1 MKEREFDLENG
12 NSDELYSELSR
23 QLGVQIPQNHG
34 YPSQPEPS
42 HYSHGHRNGGG
53 LSIVTQPSP
62 ALNGSASQMYGYGQ
76 SYHNAHGHDYH
87 LPGGP
92 IYGHQRNPS
101 NNPLGDHTHSN
112 NSSVHRGQ
120 ELYNEKYY
128 DDHHDGQSL
137 RNRRPDQLQQ
147 RDLDQA
153 KAERM
158 LKRQKSKK
166 LPKKDEDEES
176 QFPSYWVIFSRVVTC
191 CFPSPLL
198 ALMGE
203 Y

>member
-34 YPSQPEPS
+34 YPNQPEPS

-53 LSIVTQPSP
+53 LSIVTQASP
-62 ALNGSASQMYGYGQ
+62 AANGSANNLYGFGQ
-76 SYHNAHGHDYH
+76 SYHNAHGHDVR
-87 LPGGP
+87 LPGDS
-92 IYGHQRNPS
+92 ISDHQRNPS
-101 NNPLGDHTHSN
+101 NNPLGGHARSN
-112 NSSVHRGQ
+112 SSSVHRGHGV
-120 ELYNEKYY
+120 YDEKHY
-128 DDHHDGQSL
+128 DDNYDGQSL

-147 RDLDQA
+147 RDLDQG

-176 QFPSYWVIFSRVVTC
+176 KFPTCWVIFSRMVTC

-203 Y
+203 